1 MMQLLKNVIKDL
13 DSFYF
18 SAFPSLS
25 SMVYSHGTGIIHL
38 PGRKMREEKK
48 QWMGPSV
55 LPEKI
60 FPGSPSQANFHL
72 PLIVTGTALGSKSKS
87 LRIYLRSAKKWYLP

>member
-13 DSFYF
+13 DSLC
-18 SAFPSLS
+18 FPALPFLS

-60 FPGSPSQANFHL
+60 FPGSPSQANFHGRR
-72 PLIVTGTALGSKSKS
+72 V
-87 LRIYLRSAKKWYLP
+87 